1 MKMTVEQTIISHFGK
16 NVIQSEINE
25 MEELISNNKNR
36 ILNVFRREMNNVF
49 GDEADSIHI
58 DAKYTTTEQ
67 LYKID
72 VQRKRGNKET
82 IGPAFISEA
91 VKNEIDYARDVDTA
105 LNDLCRELVNSL
117 RSSMEEIMTTQTH
130 ANAGTSKKYIIRT
143 DDGR

>member
-1 MKMTVEQTIISHFGK
+1 MKMTVEQTIISNFGK
-16 NVIQSEINE
+16 NVTQSEINE

-36 ILNVFRREMNNVF
+36 ILNVFRGMNNVF
-49 GDEADSIHI
+49 GDKADNIHI
-58 DAKYTTTEQ
+58 DAMHIKTDP

-72 VQRKRGNKET
+72 VQRKHGKITT
-82 IGPAFISEA
+82 IGQAFISEA

-117 RSSMEEIMTTQTH
+117 RSSMQEIMMTQNS
-130 ANAGTSKKYIIRT
+130 ANAGTSKKYVIRT

>member
-1 MKMTVEQTIISHFGK
+1 MTVEQTTISNFGK
-16 NVIQSEINE
+16 NVTQSEINE

-36 ILNVFRREMNNVF
+36 ILNVFRGMNNVF
-49 GDEADSIHI
+49 GDKADNIHI
-58 DAKYTTTEQ
+58 DAMHIKTDP

-72 VQRKRGNKET
+72 VQRKHGKITT
-82 IGPAFISEA
+82 IGQAFISEA

-117 RSSMEEIMTTQTH
+117 RSSMQEIMMTQNS
-130 ANAGTSKKYIIRT
+130 ANAGTSKKYVIRT

>member
-1 MKMTVEQTIISHFGK
+1 MKMTVEQTIISNFGK
-16 NVIQSEINE
+16 NVTQSEINE

-58 DAKYTTTEQ
+58 DAKYTITEH

-72 VQRKRGNKET
+72 VQRKRGKKET
-82 IGPAFISEA
+82 IGQAFISEA
-91 VKNEIDYARDVDTA
+91 VKNETDYASDIVTVS
-105 LNDLCRELVNSL
+105 NDLCDKLVNSL
-117 RSSMEEIMTTQTH
+117 RGSMEEIMTTQTR
-130 ANAGTSKKYIIRT
+130 ANAGTSKKYVIRT

>member
-1 MKMTVEQTIISHFGK
+1 MTVEQTIISNFGK
-16 NVIQSEINE
+16 NVTQSEINE

-36 ILNVFRREMNNVF
+36 ILNVFRGMNNVF
-49 GDEADSIHI
+49 GDKADNIHI
-58 DAKYTTTEQ
+58 DAMHIKTDP

-72 VQRKRGNKET
+72 VQRKHGKITT
-82 IGPAFISEA
+82 IGQAFISEA

-117 RSSMEEIMTTQTH
+117 RSSMQEIMMTQNS
-130 ANAGTSKKYIIRT
+130 ANAGTSKKYVIRT